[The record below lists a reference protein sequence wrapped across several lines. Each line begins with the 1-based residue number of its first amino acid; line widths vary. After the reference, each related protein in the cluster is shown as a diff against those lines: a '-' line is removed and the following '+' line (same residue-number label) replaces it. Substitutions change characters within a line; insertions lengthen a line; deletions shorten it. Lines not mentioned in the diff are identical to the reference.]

1 MTNWDDESEEEQQA
15 KPALVVPSRKFE
27 GEDEEEEVADDWE
40 ASSDE
45 EAKAP
50 PPQPVAPARKKA
62 SLKARIAEREAE
74 KARRL
79 AEDEDKDEESVADE
93 GEQRRR
99 DKEQQLEIDL
109 ANASSLLSISAKS
122 LPTEIQEL
130 VAFNP
135 KTKEDFEAY
144 SKKIFE
150 AFIKKHQE
158 KPLYAAFVEM
168 HVKALAQPM
177 RDVDVRKAAS
187 GLTTLAN
194 EKQKEQRDKSS
205 GKKKTK
211 GAAKPAL
218 AGTRALSRADTVAY
232 EDALDDF
239 GNDDFM

>member
-1 MTNWDDESEEEQQA
+1 MKKKWQS
-15 KPALVVPSRKFE
+15 ALFTFLSLCFGSQFCHNCRYK
-27 GEDEEEEVADDWE
+27 DDWE

-109 ANASSLLSISAKS
+109 ANATSLLSISGGYPIFSRHFRGLTRYHVAKS

-168 HVKALAQPM
+168 HVKALAQPI

-218 AGTRALSRADTVAY
+218 AGTRALSR
-232 EDALDDF
+232 
-239 GNDDFM
+239 

>member
-1 MTNWDDESEEEQQA
+1 MENWDDESEEEQV
-15 KPALVVPSRKFE
+15 KPAPVVASRKFE
-27 GEDEEEEVADDWE
+27 GEDEEDDVVDDWD

-45 EAKAP
+45 EAEA
-50 PPQPVAPARKKA
+50 PPQPVAPARKKM

-79 AEDEDKDEESVADE
+79 AEDEGEDEESVVDE
-93 GEQRRR
+93 AEQRRR

-109 ANASSLLSISAKS
+109 ANANSLLSGTSISGKA

-130 VAFNP
+130 MAFNP

-144 SKKIFE
+144 SKKIIE

-158 KPLYAAFVEM
+158 KPLYATFVEM
-168 HVKALAQPM
+168 HVKALAQPL

-205 GKKKTK
+205 GKKKK
-211 GAAKPAL
+211 KPAL
-218 AGTRALSRADTVAY
+218 SGTKGSARVDTAAY